1 MPGEGLSNIK
11 IEGEKLLALT
21 DQLGMEKAR
30 AMANE
35 QKLKA
40 FGMLT
45 NLLSRPK
52 PEEIEISYEE
62 MRYEAFWH
70 VQGASRFEYKRR
82 KSYRV
87 PVETSV
93 QDVEILGTDYKV
105 GKTDKAFEIEGVE
118 RCVEEYREEAV
129 VNAENG
135 EPGPEF
141 AKYLSRPNRAIESTD
156 ELTKDGAFIVALEA
170 KPAFIVRKIVN
181 ALIKPIKA
189 DTILD
194 EQIGIQQLALYF
206 VPVYTFELHW
216 KSKDKRVAI
225 SFDGATG
232 ELRPKASKIAER
244 LRKSFTNDE
253 IFEFGKE
260 IANFVPGGGL
270 AMMVGKKAI
279 ELTKGKE

>member
-11 IEGEKLLALT
+11 IEGEKLLALA

-141 AKYLSRPNRAIESTD
+141 AKYLSRPNKTIESTD

-194 EQIGIQQLALYF
+194 EQIGIEQLALYF
-206 VPVYTFELHW
+206 VPVYTFELYW
-216 KSKDKRVAI
+216 KAKDKRVAI

-270 AMMVGKKAI
+270 VMMVGKKAI
-279 ELTKGKE
+279 ALTKGKE